1 LDLRFEAASLY
12 AVRSSVAAHAAGL
25 GAKPEVI
32 DRVLIVA
39 SELSTNAIR
48 HGGGRGRLRLWT
60 ADGHLYCEVSDSGT
74 GLADL
79 DSGTERPDPRAPG
92 GRGLWISRQLGD
104 GFDVTSGPKGTTV
117 RVAIALDD
125 AIEPAPTVDRS

>member
-1 LDLRFEAASLY
+1 LDLRFEAPSLY

-25 GAKPEVI
+25 GATPEVM

-48 HGGGRGRLRLWT
+48 HGGGAGRVRLWAT
-60 ADGHLYCEVSDSGT
+60 DGRIYCEVSDTGS

-79 DSGTERPDPRAPG
+79 DSGTKRPDPRAPG

-104 GFDVTSGPKGTTV
+104 DFAISSSPEGTTV
-117 RVAIALDD
+117 RVAIALHD
-125 AIEPAPTVDRS
+125 ASKSAVK